1 MATLQEIVTAFDAFV
16 ESADGLGL
24 GCIKGYPDFRNPN
37 LNPPLAAIFYSG
49 SNSQA
54 AQARRRVGQS
64 TKVISLTLGVYATHE
79 VELFEVAQQLQALRA
94 QPISLT
100 AGSGGAAQQVQVIW
114 GDDVRPAPDPDD
126 VKELRHY
133 IECPV
138 FLIY

>member
-16 ESADGLGL
+16 ESDDGLGL

-79 VELFEVAQQLQALRA
+79 VGLFEVAQQLQALRA
-94 QPISLT
+94 QPVILT
-100 AGSGGAAQQVQVIW
+100 AGSDAQQVQVIW

-138 FLIY
+138 LLIY

>member
-1 MATLQEIVTAFDAFV
+1 MATLQEIVAAFDAFI

-64 TKVISLTLGVYATHE
+64 SKVVAITLGVYATNE
-79 VELFEVAQQLQALRA
+79 VQLFEVAQQLQALRE
-94 QPISLT
+94 QVINLS
-100 AGSGGAAQQVQVIW
+100 AGSDAQQVRVVLA
-114 GDDVRPAPDPDD
+114 DDVRPAPDPDD

-133 IECPV
+133 IECPALLV
-138 FLIY
+138 Y

>member
-1 MATLQEIVTAFDAFV
+1 MATLQEIVAAFDAFI

-24 GCIKGYPDFRNPN
+24 GCIKGSPDFRNPN

-64 TKVISLTLGVYATHE
+64 SKVVAITLGVYATNE
-79 VELFEVAQQLQALRA
+79 VQLFEVAQQLQALRE
-94 QPISLT
+94 QVINLS
-100 AGSGGAAQQVQVIW
+100 AGSDAQQVRVVLA
-114 GDDVRPAPDPDD
+114 DDVRPAPDPDD

-133 IECPV
+133 IECPALLV
-138 FLIY
+138 Y